1 MSLPSTDRH
10 TMRNRPLPSIPDAI
24 KDSSPPPLPQ
34 RGAHPSAFHSQQD
47 VAPQHNGMP
56 TVNHHAGRSIPAREE
71 KAERGRKGGPPA
83 LPPKVAASEEN
94 SAPPPLPAALPHKQ
108 KRAPPPL
115 PEKESPDPS
124 IPSLNGGPPPRPEK
138 TREDVFD
145 KPSRRVPQVPVG
157 APPSVPIGGPP
168 SVPVGGPPSVPVGGP
183 PSVPVGGP
191 PSVPVDIPHSAP
203 MAIPPSVQVT
213 GSPSTPGGGA
223 PPPPP
228 PPPPPPIVPPSH
240 HTLPLPSS
248 DQLSRSAPSTP
259 AQGVVGRRN
268 TVTPA
273 ELMKGMTTLKRTE
286 RQEPAHKRA
295 LDGMGGILSRK
306 LDEMRSFVK
315 EDSDSDIEEVES
327 DDEWS

>member
-1 MSLPSTDRH
+1 MSLPSTDRP
-10 TMRNRPLPSIPDAI
+10 TMRNRPLPTIPDANR
-24 KDSSPPPLPQ
+24 DSSPPPIPQ
-34 RGAHPSAFHSQQD
+34 RGAHPSAFHNQHD

-56 TVNHHAGRSIPAREE
+56 TVNHHAGRSIPPREE
-71 KAERGRKGGPPA
+71 KAERGKKGGPPA

-94 SAPPPLPAALPHKQ
+94 SAPPPLPAAHPPKQ

-115 PEKESPDPS
+115 PEKESPGPS
-124 IPSLNGGPPPRPEK
+124 IPTLNGGPPPRPEK
-138 TREDVFD
+138 TRDDVFD
-145 KPSRRVPQVPVG
+145 KPSRRVPLVP
-157 APPSVPIGGPP
+157 A
-168 SVPVGGPPSVPVGGP
+168 GGPPSVPVGGP

-191 PSVPVDIPHSAP
+191 PSVPVDIPRSAP
-203 MAIPPSVQVT
+203 MAIPPSVQVA
-213 GSPSTPGGGA
+213 GSPSTPGGGV

-248 DQLSRSAPSTP
+248 DQLSRSAPSAP

-286 RQEPAHKRA
+286 KQEPGHKRA